1 MLEESQRQPAYRREA
16 LRARA
21 ERPLQQR
28 GNPVF
33 SACRRNPHSILL
45 GLVGIFGARA
55 FGDRALRQQ
64 LGQAAFEDR
73 PKAVGMVA
81 GALALVFGTMAGRAC
96 PRTHKVRIRHRQRQ
110 KSQRRDHRLH
120 IRVIISPLFGTGLLH
135 SRMLCEGPCAG
146 CRRIVRSAGAHGG
159 RRTGEIG
166 VRMLLGANRRRVV
179 GMVLAG
185 AFRQVSVGLGIG
197 IPAAIGAGKLMTAQ
211 LFGVQPWDPLMMAIA
226 TLWLGLGALVASMI
240 PAWRCFRGR
249 HSREAFLGLM

>member
-1 MLEESQRQPAYRREA
+1 MMALTLSLV
-16 LRARA
+16 LRAMT
-21 ERPLQQR
+21 
-28 GNPVF
+28 G
-33 SACRRNPHSILL
+33 CTC
-45 GLVGIFGARA
+45 ARA
-55 FGDRALRQQ
+55 
-64 LGQAAFEDR
+64 
-73 PKAVGMVA
+73 
-81 GALALVFGTMAGRAC
+81 
-96 PRTHKVRIRHRQRQ
+96 HKVRIRHRQRQ
-110 KSQRRDHRLH
+110 KSHRRDHRLH

-249 HSREAFLGLM
+249 HSREAFLGLMRAANSSAAAMLEAPHLLQPLRRHRPRRRWFPPSATIPCRSGTRFRLAMQWHP